1 MPSKKK
7 TGVAY
12 IVCGVV
18 ILALTLVFNL
28 PGWKLFAGIGVG
40 VVLTV
45 VGFLLTKKD

>member
-12 IVCGVV
+12 VVCGVI
-18 ILALTLVFNL
+18 ILALSLVFNL

-40 VVLTV
+40 AVLIL